1 MTRTALVALLSLGL
15 AGIAQATTINV
26 AFSEDFAEKL
36 EEDYGVREGA
46 KLTEEI
52 IEDLQRA
59 LDGMEDKVERVD
71 VTILDAKP
79 NRPTFEQI
87 SGSPG
92 LDPIRSISIGGMS
105 LSGTITLADGEVS
118 EIEYKWFENDIRLS
132 VGAATWWDAN
142 RVSRRF
148 ARRVADQV
156 EGE

>member
-1 MTRTALVALLSLGL
+1 MTRTALIAILSLGL
-15 AGIAQATTINV
+15 AAMAEATTINV

-36 EEDYGVREGA
+36 EEDYGTREGA
-46 KLTEEI
+46 TLTDEI
-52 IEDLQRA
+52 IEDLQRE
-59 LDGMEDKVERVD
+59 LTGMEDKVERVD
-71 VTILDAKP
+71 VIILDAKP

-105 LSGTITLADGEVS
+105 LAGTITMADGEVS
-118 EIEYKWFENDIRLS
+118 EVKYDWFETDIRFS

-148 ARRVADQV
+148 AKRVADSV
-156 EGE
+156 SGE